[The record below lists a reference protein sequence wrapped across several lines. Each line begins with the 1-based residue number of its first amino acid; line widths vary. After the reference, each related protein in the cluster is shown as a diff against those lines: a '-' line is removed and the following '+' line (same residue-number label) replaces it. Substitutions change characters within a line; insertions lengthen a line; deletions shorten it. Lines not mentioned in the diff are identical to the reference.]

1 YQITKEDLSAL
12 LSGFRRAPGG
22 PGYELATVV
31 GWDYPAL
38 VRTFRELT
46 ALARREHVPAIVHV
60 VEMTQP
66 QGHSTSGSHERYK
79 SKERLEWEA
88 EYDPLRQMRRW
99 MEEQGLA
106 TTEELDALEVAE
118 TQAVREIR
126 QRAFDACRAP
136 IEAERRSLL
145 ALLDKLGGA
154 CRAPE
159 PVVALRQEVEKL
171 S

>member
-60 VEMTQP
+60 IEMTQP

-79 SKERLEWEA
+79 PQERLDWEK
-88 EYDPLRQMRRW
+88 EYDPLRQMRLW
-99 MEEQGLA
+99 MVAQGLA
-106 TTEELDALEVAE
+106 STEELEALEAAE
-118 TQAVREIR
+118 TKSVREL
-126 QRAFDACRAP
+126 QRKSWDAYRAP
-136 IEAERRSLL
+136 IEAE
-145 ALLDKLGGA
+145 K
-154 CRAPE
+154 
-159 PVVALRQEVEKL
+159 
-171 S
+171 